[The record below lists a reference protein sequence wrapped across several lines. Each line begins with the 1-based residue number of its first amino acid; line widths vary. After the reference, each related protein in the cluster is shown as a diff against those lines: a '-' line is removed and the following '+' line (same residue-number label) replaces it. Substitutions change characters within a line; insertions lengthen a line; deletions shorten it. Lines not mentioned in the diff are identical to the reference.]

1 MFLCS
6 LPTSTYL
13 TLTSS
18 QNNVNK
24 GGERVPGESLW
35 DMEWALKNTKEQKI
49 VVLSLIKGRLLKFFP
64 NICASDEGLEDADIG
79 SKQFVLNSN

>member
-24 GGERVPGESLW
+24 GDERVPGESLW

-49 VVLSLIKGRLLKFFP
+49 MVLSLMKERLLYFSPKL
-64 NICASDEGLEDADIG
+64 CASDEGLEDADIG
-79 SKQFVLNSN
+79 SKQFILNSN